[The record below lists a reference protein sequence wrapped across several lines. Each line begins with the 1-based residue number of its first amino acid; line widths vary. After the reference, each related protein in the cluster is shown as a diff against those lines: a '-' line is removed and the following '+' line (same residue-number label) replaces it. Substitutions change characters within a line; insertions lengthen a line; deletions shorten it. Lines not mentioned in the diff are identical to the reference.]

1 MRAALERAGKVRLH
15 AQLASD
21 PRAHAWTLSL
31 YRAGERHPE
40 TVDDYFPVERA
51 RERWPELAASMKR
64 HAGDERGHAA
74 LYAKAIERSGQ
85 AVLDIDPG
93 DVFNVVI
100 RAHTRASWR
109 IGESDTSDDVRLK
122 LAHFLAHAHFLEKR
136 VTRSLR
142 YHAEGCRR
150 AGRSE
155 IADVVDRVLA
165 DEERHVGYTGEA
177 IVELT
182 RPGEREHVLAIHA
195 EGEARADRA
204 FSARQLR
211 TFLSRW
217 GASLPRVDRSF
228 YAASALLLEL

>member
-1 MRAALERAGKVRLH
+1 MLSLLERAGKIRLH
-15 AQLASD
+15 AQIAAD

-40 TVDDYFPVERA
+40 TVGDYFPCERA

-74 LYAKAIERSGQ
+74 LYAKAIERMGEQ
-85 AVLDIDPG
+85 VLEIDDR

-100 RAHTRASWR
+100 RRHTRATWQ
-109 IGESDTSDDVRLK
+109 IEEGDDADTARLK

-142 YHAEGCRR
+142 YHAEGGAR

-155 IADVVDRVLA
+155 VLATVERVLA
-165 DEERHVGYTGEA
+165 DEERHVAYTREA
-177 IVELT
+177 VLELT
-182 RPGEREHVLAIHA
+182 TGAEREEVLRVHA

-211 TFLSRW
+211 AFL
-217 GASLPRVDRSF
+217 AQHAAAIPRAERLF
-228 YAASALLLEL
+228 YALSAFVMEQ